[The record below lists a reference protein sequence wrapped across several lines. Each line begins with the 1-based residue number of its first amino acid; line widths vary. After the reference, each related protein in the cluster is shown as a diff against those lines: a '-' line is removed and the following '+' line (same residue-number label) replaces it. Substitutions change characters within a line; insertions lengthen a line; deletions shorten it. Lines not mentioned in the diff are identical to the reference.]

1 MPTSTR
7 SALLRLGRPEREAT
21 DIDAMCERLKI
32 GDLGRR
38 VLVQCCA
45 DGKVCA
51 DDASEILDT
60 AFGALADPRRT
71 RDAVR
76 EAPIPWPDF
85 VGHLRLEETL
95 A

>member
-51 DDASEILDT
+51 DDASETAIGLRGNFWGGVELPNLTFHLDD
-60 AFGALADPRRT
+60 FELGE
-71 RDAVR
+71 DAGQ
-76 EAPIPWPDF
+76 D
-85 VGHLRLEETL
+85 
-95 A
+95 

>member
-38 VLVQCCA
+38 GRIGDCGQRRSVHLQCQA
-45 DGKVCA
+45 AGIVHGGRDGQLF
-51 DDASEILDT
+51 S
-60 AFGALADPRRT
+60 
-71 RDAVR
+71 
-76 EAPIPWPDF
+76 
-85 VGHLRLEETL
+85 H
-95 A
+95 